1 MLREAVSKG
10 VVISC
15 LATETVRLALY
26 EPQLPQAS
34 PQDGHGATK
43 AIRSNASPYLTTQ

>member
-10 VVISC
+10 GVVSG
-15 LATETVRLALY
+15 LGTETVHLALY